1 MNVSTDGLPP
11 EMQQRIAE
19 IIEKAKANAPQPGVT
34 PEAAMV
40 GQAPPPA
47 PRPLSLMDHVIQLR
61 QEVAALRQE
70 QAQVSAQV
78 AAASQVT
85 EAVGG
90 AVQQLY
96 NMFFQQSEASTYS
109 SSFQAQNTS
118 VEEPTYDDY

>member
-1 MNVSTDGLPP
+1 
-11 EMQQRIAE
+11 MQQRIAE